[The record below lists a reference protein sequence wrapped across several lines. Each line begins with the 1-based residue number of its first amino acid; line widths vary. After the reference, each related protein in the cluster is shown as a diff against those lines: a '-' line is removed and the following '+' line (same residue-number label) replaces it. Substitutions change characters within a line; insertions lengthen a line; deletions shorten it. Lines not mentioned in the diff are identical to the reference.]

1 MASLPELVG
10 SLLSERH
17 LTLATAE
24 SCTGG
29 RLGDQIT
36 SVPGSSEYYIG
47 GVVAYAY
54 AAKTELLGIT
64 QEFLLAHGAVSSE
77 TAVAMAQG
85 VRRRLKTDLG
95 IAITGILGPGGGMP
109 NKPVGL
115 VYIGLAAADR
125 EFARRF
131 QWNGGRLANK
141 ESSVNAALEII
152 LDYLAEQ
159 NL

>member
-1 MASLPELVG
+1 MPSLPELVG
-10 SLLSERH
+10 SLLRERH

-54 AAKTELLGIT
+54 SAKTELLGIS

-77 TAVAMAQG
+77 TAVAMAHGARQ
-85 VRRRLKTDLG
+85 RLKTDLA

-115 VYIGLAAADR
+115 VYIGLAAA
-125 EFARRF
+125 EQELARRF
-131 QWNGGRLANK
+131 LWSGDRLTNK
-141 ESSVNAALEII
+141 ESSVNAALELI
-152 LDYLAEQ
+152 LDYLAR
-159 NL
+159 